1 MPARRCFGRRRP
13 RTGIFGYES
22 RLSKKRSTQRP
33 PDTRKHTVLPV
44 SIRLK
49 STEKT
54 PACVSMRAFLQP
66 ISARIY
72 FGKTASHRK
81 RARLVQSRGASPQ
94 AYWMSVKAAQRR
106 GCAKRAFCGVC
117 FLMPGGLKAGRCSV
131 SINPR
136 PCHSEPV
143 TRADRVVRPYKLAM
157 TALCAAGPCGHRH
170 AVIRCGNA
178 FSRRERQK
186 TGQAARRLPCFLMVP
201 VTGLEPVRCRQRWI
215 LSPLRL
221 PIPSHRH
228 VNRCIIPNKGNNC
241 KCKFTVN
248 PMKIQKTG
256 TTKAAGIMV

>member
-1 MPARRCFGRRRP
+1 MPAPRCCIRRRP
-13 RTGIFGYES
+13 LTGIFGYES

-72 FGKTASHRK
+72 FGRTASHRK
-81 RARLVQSRGASPQ
+81 RARFVQSRGAPPQ
-94 AYWMSVKAAQRR
+94 AYWMSVKAAQQR

-186 TGQAARRLPCFLMVP
+186 TGQAACRLPCFLMVP
-201 VTGLEPVRCRQRWI
+201 VTGLEPVRHCCREI
-215 LSPLRL
+215 LSLLCL
-221 PIPSHRH
+221 PFHH
-228 VNRCIIPNKGNNC
+228 
-241 KCKFTVN
+241 
-248 PMKIQKTG
+248 TG
-256 TTKAAGIMV
+256 GFGID